1 MHDLAYSHSSEIL
14 KETVRMKSESNT
26 PKHYVQSVLDKDWPS
41 VTILKRELTK
51 KPDFGL
57 LTSKITKEAIDQ
69 ELQRIKEQQS
79 KKKLSMKAV
88 HICFAPQ
95 VED

>member
-1 MHDLAYSHSSEIL
+1 MHDLMHSYASQIL
-14 KETVRMKSESNT
+14 KDTVKLKSESNT

-41 VTILKRELTK
+41 VTILKRELTQ

-57 LTSKITKEAIDQ
+57 LTSKVSKEAIDQ
-69 ELQRIKEQQS
+69 ELKRIKDQQS
-79 KKKLSMKAV
+79 KKKLSVRAI